1 MRRPFTSTLFLLAL
15 VVLALLLASNLAG
28 RSEAAAEPVEEE
40 DTFVPTERL
49 PADSAISFP
58 VDI

>member
-1 MRRPFTSTLFLLAL
+1 MQRPMTRSLILLAL
-15 VVLALLLASNLAG
+15 VVLALLFVINSAG
-28 RSEAAAEPVEEE
+28 PGEAADEAVAEE
-40 DTFVPTERL
+40 DTFVPTEEL